1 MGVFYIDIKFMTIL
15 TKEKRIMSK
24 AIKTINSKMRK
35 QNKVYA
41 KAITNNKKN
50 YEKVAEEFAELNAKD
65 KDKSFADLKILLV
78 LSIIMTIYFISKNLL
93 M

>member
-1 MGVFYIDIKFMTIL
+1 
-15 TKEKRIMSK
+15 MSK
-24 AIKTINSKMRK
+24 AIKTINSKIKK

-65 KDKSFADLKILLV
+65 KDESFADLKILLV

>member
-1 MGVFYIDIKFMTIL
+1 
-15 TKEKRIMSK
+15 MSK

-78 LSIIMTIYFISKNLL
+78 LSIIMTIYFIFKSLL

>member
-1 MGVFYIDIKFMTIL
+1 
-15 TKEKRIMSK
+15 MSK

-65 KDKSFADLKILLV
+65 KDESFADLKILLV

>member
-1 MGVFYIDIKFMTIL
+1 
-15 TKEKRIMSK
+15 MSK

-50 YEKVAEEFAELNAKD
+50 YEKVAEEFGKPNVKD
-65 KDKSFADLKILLV
+65 KDESFADLKILLV

>member
-1 MGVFYIDIKFMTIL
+1 
-15 TKEKRIMSK
+15 MSK

-78 LSIIMTIYFISKNLL
+78 LSIIMTIYFILISQNTLKCINKSYFIFF
-93 M
+93 